1 MRWSLRFADRP
12 RMESP
17 MARLFSYIVRY
28 DDGAAPNPYGGPCTL
43 VICKP
48 RVRSTAQVEDWIA
61 GVGSV
66 NSPGGS
72 LKGRLVYAMK
82 VEEVVSMR
90 DYDRRAK
97 NEWPEKVPGV
107 STDTFISKRGDC
119 IYDFSEGD
127 EPTQRPGVHGEGNVA
142 RDLSGKNALISTRF
156 VYFGANAI
164 EIPHTLSGICPT
176 TQGHRSNA
184 NGKYLE
190 DFTKWIEAIIG
201 DGKRPQRGSPGMA
214 NGEHPVHGCGTCL
227 EREEGDDEEEGD
239 APFSG

>member
-1 MRWSLRFADRP
+1 
-12 RMESP
+12 

-72 LKGRLVYAMK
+72 LKGRLVCAMK
-82 VEEVVSMR
+82 VKEVVSMR

-97 NEWPEKVPGV
+97 NEWPEKVPGA
-107 STDTFISKRGDC
+107 STDPFISSRGDC
-119 IYDFSEGD
+119 IYDFSEGG

-142 RDLSGKNALISTRF
+142 RDLSGKNALISHDF

-164 EIPHTLSGICPT
+164 EIPHHLLGICPT

-184 NGKYLE
+184 NAPYLDAFIAWIKGVIRE
-190 DFTKWIEAIIG
+190 GGDAVRGVPASCLDEAPTKGWG
-201 DGKRPQRGSPGMA
+201 DCAQ
-214 NGEHPVHGCGTCL
+214 
-227 EREEGDDEEEGD
+227 REEGEDEEEGD
-239 APFSG
+239 PVTSCQ